1 MNIEFLNQR
10 IAIRNKEIAD
20 GKNAGTQNPIYFVY
34 SMREEFLS
42 GHCTDRSPITNNRG
56 MAHENLYIKKEW
68 EEDAELFE
76 EIPDGENEYEYEEI
90 TRIWIDDFKAL
101 FITHEAAEDYLKYQ
115 AHNLNNPYIFT
126 HYAGYRNWEF
136 DNIMF
141 DERH

>member
-10 IAIRNKEIAD
+10 IEIRNKEIAD

-56 MAHENLYIKKEW
+56 MSHKNLYIKKEW

-76 EIPDGENEYEYEEI
+76 EIPDDENENDYEEI
-90 TRIWIDDFKAL
+90 TRIWIEDFKAL
-101 FITHEAAEDYLKYQ
+101 FITREAAEDYLKYQ
-115 AHNLNNPYIFT
+115 AHNLNNPYIYT
-126 HYAGYRNWEF
+126 HYVGYRNWEF